1 MSSHGTFEHF
11 ESELTRL
18 VAHFHRH
25 LADFKGPDYDEAN
38 VRKDFLD
45 PFFRALGWD
54 MDNRAGLIPRDRE
67 VEIESRTSFGGSHRR
82 ADYLFRAGGIERF
95 VCEAKKPSVEL
106 DFRHAFQAKRYAWN
120 KGVAVAVLTDFEHLK
135 IYVVGGRPSLDQP
148 EAGLWKEWGFQSF
161 PGAARELWD
170 VLSRPAVAGGQL
182 ERMLETLPK
191 KASGKGRGGKGWVL
205 RPDRTRALDA
215 DFLDFLDEARRGLAS
230 DLYRLN
236 EREDLREGTRLHE
249 AVHRILDRLLF
260 LRICED
266 RDIDTGTRL
275 DSILG
280 TWRRNRGMDD
290 DVPGRARQQVMM
302 DEPPGPGA
310 GASRAGATEGTLWRA
325 VSAHFRAL
333 DQRPPSHVPFF
344 NGNLFKEHFSEEL
357 VVGDRWLAGF
367 IADVSDEESPYLFDV
382 IPVEMLGTI
391 YERFLGKVVRPHG
404 RGITVEEKPE
414 VRKAGGV
421 YYTPRYIVDHIVEE
435 TVGRLVAGRDPE
447 ATLGLRILDPACG
460 SGSFLIRAYE
470 RMCEHWQRHLAAGWR
485 RVIDGGGD
493 RAAWEKRH
501 RASCRVDE
509 ADGSVHLTVEL
520 KRRILTA
527 NIHGV
532 DLDAA
537 AVEVTQLSL
546 YLKMLEGENRTTLRR
561 ERELFA
567 AGTALLPPLS
577 GNIKCGN
584 SLVASDFSMV
594 PEDLVRV
601 NAFDWSVQF
610 PGVMASGGFDAVIGN
625 PPYVLMQDEFRD
637 DAQLEYF
644 RGQYEGASYKID
656 TYHLFIER
664 GMRLTR
670 PGGFVSFITPSNFLA
685 NNHLAGL
692 RRVILG
698 LAQPEAIL
706 VIEGGVFAGASVDC
720 AVMVLRVGGAATA
733 PFSMSRAAADATG
746 LRASRTD
753 EVFPGR
759 VLAERSALFTAGIVN
774 KGSDLWDRL
783 AARCQPL
790 GSVADVNFGK
800 QLRDRARH
808 PSDVIEVEG
817 RDAIPPTHVACVTG
831 RDVERYDLRWSGL
844 ACLDDTEA
852 QRGGCWDASK
862 HQARGKLLTRQIG
875 RHPTF
880 AMDAVGYHCLNTVFM
895 VTARPDSGVSPA
907 YLMGILNSKVIRAL
921 WLGRFYDQR
930 TTFPKIKGSYLKE
943 LPIPRLDLSSPG
955 DKARHDQLVG
965 WAEKMLSLAPRLRDA
980 REGTERDVLRNAMAA
995 TDRQIDAGVQG
1006 LFGLDPD
1013 EVATVERAAGP

>member
-25 LADFKGPDYDEAN
+25 LADFKGPNYDEAN

-67 VEIESRTSFGGSHRR
+67 VEIESRTTSFGGSHRR
-82 ADYLFRAGGIERF
+82 ADYLFRAGGVERF

-120 KGVAVAVLTDFEHLK
+120 KGVAIAVLTDFEHLK

-310 GASRAGATEGTLWRA
+310 GASRAGATEGSLWSA

-485 RVIDGGGD
+485 RVVDGGGD

-601 NAFDWSVQF
+601 NAFDWPVQF

-625 PPYVLMQDEFRD
+625 PPYVLMQSID
-637 DAQLEYF
+637 DRPVFDYLAKAY
-644 RGQYEGASYKID
+644 RSACYKID
-656 TYHLFIER
+656 TYQVFMEKAIGLAKE
-664 GMRLTR
+664 
-670 PGGFVSFITPSNFLA
+670 GGAFGFITPNSFLRNKHA
-685 NNHLAGL
+685 AGL
-692 RRVILG
+692 RSLILEGAQVRCLRVFFY
-698 LAQPEAIL
+698 P
-706 VIEGGVFAGASVDC
+706 VFRGASVDTC
-720 AVMVLRVGGAATA
+720 ILIASKVRNPKPDARIKVERSVSPEESSVQETTHAPWARHPHREFLLPGDGMSEAVVEKIRSRSFPLGDVATA
-733 PFSMSRAAADATG
+733 YF
-746 LRASRTD
+746 
-753 EVFPGR
+753 
-759 VLAERSALFTAGIVN
+759 GI
-774 KGSDLWDRL
+774 
-783 AARCQPL
+783 QTH
-790 GSVADVNFGK
+790 
-800 QLRDRARH
+800 DRARF
-808 PSDVIEVEG
+808 VGTV
-817 RDAIPPTHVACVTG
+817 RDKESHKPVVDGVHIQ
-831 RDVERYDLRWSGL
+831 RYDLVLGSEFVDFRPMAIKSGGNP
-844 ACLDDTEA
+844 AVHESP
-852 QRGGCWDASK
+852 RIGV
-862 HQARGKLLTRQIG
+862 RQIG
-875 RHPTF
+875 RTPVATLIPGGIY
-880 AMDAVGYHCLNTVFM
+880 ALNTIYNIFFTVPTSMRLEF
-895 VTARPDSGVSPA
+895 V
-907 YLMGILNSKVIRAL
+907 LGIMLSSTGRWF
-921 WLGRFYDQR
+921 WLHHFYDQKK
-930 TTFPKIKGSYLKE
+930 TFPKVKKE
-943 LPIPRLDLSSPG
+943 ALLSIPIPRLDLSIPS

-965 WAEKMLSLAPRLRDA
+965 WVEKMLSLAPRLRDA
-980 REGTERDVLRNAMAA
+980 REGTERDLLRNAMAA
-995 TDRQIDAGVQG
+995 TDRQIDAGVQA
-1006 LFGLDPD
+1006 LFGLGPD
-1013 EVATVERAAGP
+1013 EVATVEQAVGPA